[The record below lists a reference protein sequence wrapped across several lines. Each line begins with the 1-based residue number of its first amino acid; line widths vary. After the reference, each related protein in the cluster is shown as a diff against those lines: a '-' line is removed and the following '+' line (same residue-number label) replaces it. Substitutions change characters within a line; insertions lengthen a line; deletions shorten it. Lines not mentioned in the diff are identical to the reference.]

1 MRCRSDVGPVF
12 EVGIIKRPERIQTHI
27 AQRSNHTRPKR
38 DTGTA
43 LSNLLFVPP
52 RTTQTSGYST
62 AKAMNNNDLASTLF
76 QGEPLDHDHQQGTA
90 IVPATCLDLETG
102 HEHEPPRPHLGLG
115 IDFDLDLDFA
125 ADFDLV
131 THTYESTADGSGSWD
146 VSPPLWESQ
155 LPMTFG
161 TDSDQPLVD
170 AARHSYIDPR
180 SAANVVLSANPYLSQ
195 AMTATANEHV
205 GQVTPRPMSQPLPLG
220 GHESEIA
227 VRIDDLAH
235 VANVVNLD
243 DEAPSTAR
251 YPGAEYLDF
260 PDSATTLAFS
270 EPRTALVGTALT
282 LGLQIADRGGG
293 GTEIDLDVWGETG
306 WMTPKM
312 GRSVGRECGLHIDS
326 GGGCEVGAVWQSDAL
341 QGPRGPGSV
350 NDPPAM

>member
-1 MRCRSDVGPVF
+1 
-12 EVGIIKRPERIQTHI
+12 
-27 AQRSNHTRPKR
+27 
-38 DTGTA
+38 
-43 LSNLLFVPP
+43 
-52 RTTQTSGYST
+52 
-62 AKAMNNNDLASTLF
+62 MNNDDLASTLF
-76 QGEPLDHDHQQGTA
+76 QGEALDHDHQGTA
-90 IVPATCLDLETG
+90 IVPAMCLDLEMG
-102 HEHEPPRPHLGLG
+102 HEHNPPQPNLGLG

-131 THTYESTADGSGSWD
+131 TNTYESTADGSGSWD

-161 TDSDQPLVD
+161 MDSDQHVID
-170 AARHSYIDPR
+170 AARHSFSDPR

-195 AMTATANEHV
+195 AMTATAHEHV

-220 GHESEIA
+220 GQGNEIA
-227 VRIDDLAH
+227 VRIDDVAN

-251 YPGAEYLDF
+251 YPGAEYLDI

-282 LGLQIADRGGG
+282 LGSQIADRGGG
-293 GTEIDLDVWGETG
+293 GIEIDLDVWGETG

-312 GRSVGRECGLHIDS
+312 GRSVGRECG
-326 GGGCEVGAVWQSDAL
+326 A
-341 QGPRGPGSV
+341 
-350 NDPPAM
+350 